1 MHRQHLLRLAL
12 LVAILGGM
20 LAPATAAAQLKPKLP
35 GKIGRV
41 LGGGSS
47 QPSAVPTFN
56 DRTIEITDGHV
67 SAVAAGLRMQN
78 DSLEARWVAYTA
90 AKKAYDD
97 SARAHPARQKAYE
110 QSRATWD
117 ACQER
122 EVKPAVAAAEADMQ
136 RAQDEATGGDPAAME
151 KAMAAVAERIKA
163 AQQRGDMAEVMRLA
177 DSVQKGSMKTAQVA
191 NASTERMQRAAE
203 SCGAEPEEPRAPREP
218 VYDRAV
224 LPIPRDPGLW
234 TSDEQ
239 YGVMFDRIEPL
250 LAIEDRKDFDRALE
264 SAFSPAEQQAIGARA
279 EELRAQMQRRRT
291 LLDRG

>member
-1 MHRQHLLRLAL
+1 
-12 LVAILGGM
+12 M
-20 LAPATAAAQLKPKLP
+20 LSPAAAAAQLKPKLP

-56 DRTIEITDGHV
+56 DRTIEVTEGHV

-78 DSLEARWVAYTA
+78 DSLEARWVAYSA
-90 AKKAYDD
+90 ARKAYDD

-110 QSRATWD
+110 QSHATWE

-136 RAQDEATGGDPAAME
+136 QAQDEATGGDPAALE
-151 KAMAAVAERIKA
+151 KAMAGVAERIKA

-191 NASTERMQRAAE
+191 NASSERMQRAAE
-203 SCGAEPEEPRAPREP
+203 SCGVEPEEPRAPREP
-218 VYDRAV
+218 VYDRAI
-224 LPIPRDPGLW
+224 LPIPREPTLW
-234 TSDEQ
+234 ASEEQ
-239 YGVMFDRIEPL
+239 YGVMFDRLEPL
-250 LAIEDRKDFDRALE
+250 LAIESRKDFDRALE

-279 EELRAQMQRRRT
+279 EELRAQMERRRT